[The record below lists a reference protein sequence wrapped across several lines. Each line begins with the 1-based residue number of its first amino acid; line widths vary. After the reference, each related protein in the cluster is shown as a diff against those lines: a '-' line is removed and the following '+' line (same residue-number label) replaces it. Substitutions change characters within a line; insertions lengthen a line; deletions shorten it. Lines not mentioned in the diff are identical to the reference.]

1 MVKMRL
7 QYASRHNHLHLQDM
21 SIACIFTGGDWLI
34 RTCRGNLVCSAAC
47 LLMWV
52 YFTEAGWAIHFET
65 LSLSLDRVIKVCKL
79 KKAIFPGTAVYGN
92 DETELKCT
100 VISKAYPS

>member
-1 MVKMRL
+1 M
-7 QYASRHNHLHLQDM
+7 
-21 SIACIFTGGDWLI
+21 
-34 RTCRGNLVCSAAC
+34 CSAAY

-52 YFTEAGWAIHFET
+52 YFTEAGWAINFET
-65 LSLSLDRVIKVCKL
+65 LSSSLDRVIKVCRL
-79 KKAIFPGTAVYGN
+79 KKAIFPGTAIYGN